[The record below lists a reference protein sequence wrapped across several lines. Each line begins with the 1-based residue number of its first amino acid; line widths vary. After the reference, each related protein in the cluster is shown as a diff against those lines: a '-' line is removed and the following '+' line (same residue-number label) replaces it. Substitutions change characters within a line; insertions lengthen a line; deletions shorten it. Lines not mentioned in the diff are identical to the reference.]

1 MRGDP
6 PPGRGIA
13 PRRTG
18 VSVKAMNEH
27 RMRKRGP
34 RLGELLEERGWVT
47 REQLLRALRNQKV
60 VGGKLGTCLLEIDA
74 LSEETL
80 LKALAEQQGVPAVTA
95 DELRGIPDEVLK
107 LVPIKVA
114 RRLLAVPFRAGG
126 ASAQIAVP
134 DARDLAALDELQF
147 VSGRRVRVHVAP
159 EVRLH
164 EALEK
169 HYGEECPPRFAKLL
183 DRLNRSRFLWN
194 QERPQSPPPPR
205 EELRWDLGLGAR
217 PARRAESSAYL
228 EGYEP
233 SPAPDLPILEVAEPA
248 QAEAP
253 PAAVWDAQAAVL
265 DVGPPPE
272 PPPTAAPAASAAAPE
287 PPPQAPAEP
296 SPPAADAEA
305 PPMTLAEAERRLLAP
320 EDRDDVARTLVAF
333 AAGRGRR
340 ALLFRIHRDEVAGWM
355 ARGAGLDATAILAY
369 RTKLDRPS
377 VFLTLQSGAAL
388 FRGALADLPAHAP
401 LVAALGGSAAADA
414 LALPVRVRE
423 RAVAV
428 LYLEPGTGGF
438 GAADLADLQHLT
450 AKAAIAFEL
459 CIMRAKLRRA

>member
-1 MRGDP
+1 
-6 PPGRGIA
+6 
-13 PRRTG
+13 
-18 VSVKAMNEH
+18 
-27 RMRKRGP
+27 MRKRGP
-34 RLGELLEERGWVT
+34 RLGELLEERGWVS

-74 LSEETL
+74 VSEETL

-107 LVPIKVA
+107 LVPVKVA
-114 RRLLAVPFRAGG
+114 RRLLAIPFRAGG

-169 HYGEECPPRFAKLL
+169 HYSEECPPRFAKLL

-194 QERPQSPPPPR
+194 QERPQSAPPAR
-205 EELRWDLGLGAR
+205 EELQWDPGLGVQVQRR
-217 PARRAESSAYL
+217 PESSSFLGAFQ
-228 EGYEP
+228 P
-233 SPAPDLPILEVAEPA
+233 SPVPDLPGFEVEAPAPSPTPLPAEASVEIPIEVA
-248 QAEAP
+248 AP
-253 PAAVWDAQAAVL
+253 SSP
-265 DVGPPPE
+265 VGAIVVE
-272 PPPTAAPAASAAAPE
+272 VV
-287 PPPQAPAEP
+287 EP
-296 SPPAADAEA
+296 SPPPLAATESPATPTAPPPPEA
-305 PPMTLAEAERRLLAP
+305 VFAAPPPAPEAVAPIAVELPPMTLAAAEQRLLGP
-320 EDRDDVARTLVAF
+320 EDRDDVARTLLAF
-333 AAGRGRR
+333 AAGRARR
-340 ALLFRIHRDEVAGWM
+340 TLLFKIHRDEVAGWM
-355 ARGAGLDATAILAY
+355 ARGRDLEPTAIEGY
-369 RTKLDRPS
+369 RIKLDRPS

-388 FRGALADLPAHAP
+388 FRGELADLPAHAP
-401 LVAALGGSAAADA
+401 IAAALGGSAAPDA
-414 LALPVRVRE
+414 LALPVRVRD

-428 LYLEPGTGGF
+428 LYLEPEPGGF
-438 GAADLADLQHLT
+438 GAADIAELQHLT